1 MKKIAY
7 ALFFLTFITGN
18 TYSQENLLNSIY
30 TRTSKSLNGTWRYIV
45 DPYENGFYNY
55 RYEPYDSSEHPGTG
69 AYFTNAK
76 PKDKSE
82 LIEYNFDRSDTIAVP
97 GDWNTQKEKL
107 FYYEGTIWY
116 KRSFDYKK
124 RNDANRVVI
133 CFGAVN
139 YRADVYL
146 NGKKLGMHVGGFTPF
161 TFDATPFLRENN
173 NFLIVKVDN
182 KRLKEGIPTLNTDW
196 WNYGGITRDVQLV
209 EVPRVFISDYFIQLD
224 PKNRTHIKGFVKL
237 QGGDINGTSIHL
249 SIPGLRIEQEMVT
262 GNDGTASFD
271 IVRKNIT
278 SWSPEHPYRYQASIS
293 AGADTVTDLIGFR
306 TISTGGS
313 AILLNDKKIFL
324 RGISI
329 HEESPFTKGRAHTR
343 EDALQLLSRAKE
355 LGCNYVR
362 LAHYPHNEHMARLAD
377 SMGILVWEEI
387 PVYWTISW
395 GNEGTYRNAEN
406 QLTAMTNR
414 DKNRASVIIWSM
426 ANETPASPARNKFLS
441 NLAAAARKLDPTRLI
456 SAALELTGYS
466 GNPSIKTISDPFAD
480 SVDVLSFNQYIGWY
494 DGTPEKCKTIDWK
507 ITQNKP
513 VIISEFGADAKYGM
527 HGDSLTRWTE
537 EYQEYLYRETL
548 TMLGRIPQLQGMSP
562 WILVDFRSPRR
573 TLPGIQDGWNRKGLI
588 SDTGEKKKAFFVLQ
602 KFYNDKALSEKK

>member
-1 MKKIAY
+1 
-7 ALFFLTFITGN
+7 
-18 TYSQENLLNSIY
+18 
-30 TRTSKSLNGTWRYIV
+30 
-45 DPYENGFYNY
+45 
-55 RYEPYDSSEHPGTG
+55 
-69 AYFTNAK
+69 
-76 PKDKSE
+76 
-82 LIEYNFDRSDTIAVP
+82 
-97 GDWNTQKEKL
+97 
-107 FYYEGTIWY
+107 
-116 KRSFDYKK
+116 
-124 RNDANRVVI
+124 
-133 CFGAVN
+133 
-139 YRADVYL
+139 
-146 NGKKLGMHVGGFTPF
+146 
-161 TFDATPFLRENN
+161 
-173 NFLIVKVDN
+173 
-182 KRLKEGIPTLNTDW
+182 
-196 WNYGGITRDVQLV
+196 
-209 EVPRVFISDYFIQLD
+209 
-224 PKNRTHIKGFVKL
+224 
-237 QGGDINGTSIHL
+237 
-249 SIPGLRIEQEMVT
+249 
-262 GNDGTASFD
+262 
-271 IVRKNIT
+271 
-278 SWSPEHPYRYQASIS
+278 
-293 AGADTVTDLIGFR
+293 
-306 TISTGGS
+306 
-313 AILLNDKKIFL
+313 
-324 RGISI
+324 
-329 HEESPFTKGRAHTR
+329 
-343 EDALQLLSRAKE
+343 
-355 LGCNYVR
+355 
-362 LAHYPHNEHMARLAD
+362 NEHMARLAD

-406 QLTAMTNR
+406 QLTAMINR

-537 EYQEYLYRETL
+537 EYQDYLYRETL